1 MCTVVMLHRPGH
13 AWPLVLAALRDEML
27 ARAWDPPG
35 AHWPDR
41 PGVVGGRDRLAGG
54 TWMASDGQ
62 RVACVLN
69 RPGTLGSQP
78 GKRSRGVLPLAA
90 LADEPIDVGAFAAF
104 NLVCAGRAGGWSLES
119 ETGRAVRRAIP
130 EGVSLLTAHGL
141 DSGESPRARLHLP
154 RFRAAPAPDP
164 GAGDWSAWLDL
175 LASTEAEPGAGP
187 RGGMTVAP
195 DDGYGT
201 VSVSLF
207 ALPAEGAPVWLFA
220 VGPPKGAAFRP
231 IDLAAA
237 AAPWPS
243 RVP

>member
-13 AWPLVLAALRDEML
+13 AWPLVLAALRDEMM

-69 RPGTLGSQP
+69 RPGTLGGQP

-90 LADEPIDVGAFAAF
+90 LADEPIDADAFAAF
-104 NLVCAGRAGGWSLES
+104 NLVCAGRAGGWTLES
-119 ETGRAVRRAIP
+119 EAGRAVRRAIP
-130 EGVSLLTAHGL
+130 EGVSMLTAHGL
-141 DSGESPRARLHLP
+141 DSGECPRARLYLP

-187 RGGMTVAP
+187 RGGMTVVP
-195 DDGYGT
+195 DNGYGT

-207 ALPAEGAPVWLFA
+207 ALPAGGVPVWLFA
-220 VGPPKGAAFRP
+220 AGPPGGAAFRP

-243 RVP
+243 RAP

>member
-1 MCTVVMLHRPGH
+1 
-13 AWPLVLAALRDEML
+13 
-27 ARAWDPPG
+27 
-35 AHWPDR
+35 
-41 PGVVGGRDRLAGG
+41 
-54 TWMASDGQ
+54 
-62 RVACVLN
+62 VLN

-78 GKRSRGVLPLAA
+78 GKRTRGVLPLAA

>member
-1 MCTVVMLHRPGH
+1 MCTVVMLHRRGH
-13 AWPLVLAALRDEML
+13 PWPLVLAALRDEMIG
-27 ARAWDPPG
+27 RAWDPPA

-90 LADEPIDVGAFAAF
+90 LADEPIDGDAFAAF

-119 ETGRAVRRAIP
+119 EAGRQVRRAIP
-130 EGVSLLTAHGL
+130 EGVSMLTAHGL

-164 GAGDWSAWLDL
+164 AAGDWSCWLAL

-187 RGGMTVAP
+187 RGGMTITP

-201 VSVSLF
+201 VSASLF
-207 ALPAEGAPVWLFA
+207 ALPAEGAAVWLFA
-220 VGPPKGAAFRP
+220 AGPPGVAPFRRVS
-231 IDLAAA
+231 LALPAMA
-237 AAPWPS
+237 WRSPGS
-243 RVP
+243 